1 MPRKDGRR
9 INWYTRHWSD
19 LSEVYGTVIEVA
31 KAHARY
37 LGYEVRSVEG
47 YGPPPLDSGDVG
59 PVMRVKLLVFKRSR
73 KHGQPIHE
81 ILSVDVER
89 RAGKFHPKTADRA
102 PYPPYK

>member
-1 MPRKDGRR
+1 
-9 INWYTRHWSD
+9 
-19 LSEVYGTVIEVA
+19 
-31 KAHARY
+31 
-37 LGYEVRSVEG
+37 
-47 YGPPPLDSGDVG
+47 
-59 PVMRVKLLVFKRSR
+59 MRVKLLVFKRSG